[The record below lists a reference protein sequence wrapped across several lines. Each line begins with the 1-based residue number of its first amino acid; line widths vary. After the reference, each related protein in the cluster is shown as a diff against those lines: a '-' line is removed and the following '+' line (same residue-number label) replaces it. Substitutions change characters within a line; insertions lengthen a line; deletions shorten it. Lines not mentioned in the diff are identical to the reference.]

1 MSRIRMHVFISNES
15 DATLTFGHDEIA
27 SGDYTPDWS
36 PPPVINPG
44 QRTGFQG
51 EGDLT
56 IAPTTGRIRVQ
67 RCLPLKSYFR
77 MKPLSSAA
85 PAT

>member
-15 DATLTFGHDEIA
+15 DATISNESDATLTFGRDEIA

-36 PPPVINPG
+36 PPPVINLG
-44 QRTGFQG
+44 QWIGFQG

-56 IAPTTGRIRVQ
+56 MTIDSHNAAMTLAPRVGRR
-67 RCLPLKSYFR
+67 
-77 MKPLSSAA
+77 SS
-85 PAT
+85 